1 MSYSLE
7 DIAHSVDKLQD
18 NVSDTLNCFRS
29 NNGMNDIAGLLALIQ
44 NNKNMDL
51 PGLLALCRNQ
61 GYDRGWGNDGS
72 FLVFFLLLFLFAGNG
87 SWGGWG
93 NQQAAAQLVG
103 AEQLSTVTSLYDR
116 ISAAQA
122 ASVQGFG
129 NLQTWLCESIANVTR
144 SVRDQGDR
152 VYDATRNVGDQVK
165 SCCCALEASLASILC
180 KVDGVGRDVQEST
193 NVLSGKIEL
202 SQERNLNAMQAME
215 CRLTQ
220 NINEV
225 KSDVA
230 LGFERQSTFISNMF
244 KDQEIQRLQRE
255 NESLKDTIRGDRI
268 ADTAVAKLQT
278 FALANYTP
286 TRTAGS

>member
-7 DIAHSVDKLQD
+7 DIAHSVDKLQS
-18 NVSDTLNCFRS
+18 NVADTLNSFRGG
-29 NNGMNDIAGLLALIQ
+29 NGMNDIAGLLALIQ

-87 SWGGWG
+87 NWGGWG

-103 AEQLSTVTSLYDR
+103 AEQLATVTSLYDR

-122 ASVQGFG
+122 ASVQGFS
-129 NLQTWLCESIANVTR
+129 NLQTWLCEAISNVTK

-152 VYDATRNVGDQVK
+152 TYDATRNVEDQVK
-165 SCCCALEASLASILC
+165 DCCCKLESALSTILC
-180 KVDGVGRDVQEST
+180 KVDGISRDIQEST

-225 KSDVA
+225 KSDVT
-230 LGFERQSTFISNMF
+230 LGFERQNTFISNLF

-255 NESLKDTIRGDRI
+255 NESLKDVIRGDKI
-268 ADTAVAKLQT
+268 ADAAVARLQA
-278 FALANYTP
+278 FSLANYTP
-286 TRTAGS
+286 TRNAGA